1 MASTHGND
9 SLTFGHLS
17 YIPNLS
23 EIEPMERYRA
33 RILSLFDG
41 VDLAKKGKLTVAEF
55 CEFLRAVGNSTITV
69 EKAAEMIKVIIIQKF
84 PAPNFFGGCAF
95 TIISNLE
102 LQIAI
107 EGIST
112 LRRLHVRYSRRLV
125 RPLAG
130 QTALQRHR
138 LSSLVK
144 NKLIALQS
152 VYICRPYLYVV

>member
-1 MASTHGND
+1 LSPEDLDSLASTHGND
-9 SLTFGHLS
+9 SLIFGHLS

-69 EKAAEMIKVIIIQKF
+69 EKAAEMIKVIIVQKF

-95 TIISNLE
+95 TIISNL
-102 LQIAI
+102 
-107 EGIST
+107 
-112 LRRLHVRYSRRLV
+112 
-125 RPLAG
+125 
-130 QTALQRHR
+130 
-138 LSSLVK
+138 
-144 NKLIALQS
+144 
-152 VYICRPYLYVV
+152 